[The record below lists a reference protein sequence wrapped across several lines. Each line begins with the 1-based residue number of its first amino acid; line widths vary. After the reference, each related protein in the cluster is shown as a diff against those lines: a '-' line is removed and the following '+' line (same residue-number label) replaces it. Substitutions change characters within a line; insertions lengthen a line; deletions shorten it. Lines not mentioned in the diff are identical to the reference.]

1 MHAIRSGAV
10 VVVATLAVLSGCA
23 QPEVTEIHEEDG
35 ITGVEYEPSS
45 LADVR
50 LADGVHDAAFALA
63 PVASET
69 GFDRTAVT
77 WEALEAGGGTAFEV
91 SADGG
96 ASWVPL
102 VVDFAEHVP
111 ETGVTLFAGH
121 ADLPAGSRELAVRV
135 RLFREPDAGSPELRA
150 VRVEVF
156 ERAAIAETGVAF
168 DPASVEEGEV
178 LAFGQP
184 AIVTRAEW
192 GARAPKCDGAVHSPY
207 RMTFHE
213 TVTTNGETGN
223 AAKARMRQ
231 MQAFHQDGRGWCDI
245 GYHFSVDAG
254 GKIYRGR
261 TTTQRTGSHVGSQNS
276 GNIGISLM
284 GTYATVQPPQAQLDG
299 LMDAFAWLAE
309 TYSIDVDADSIRGHR
324 EWPGQST
331 SCPGATVFPK
341 KAQIL
346 AGVAQRLVVDVPPP
360 PEPAE
365 PVIVDNAATGFGASS
380 TWWNSTSQ
388 GDRWGAD
395 YEVRSTAET
404 SDVASWT
411 AALPETRSY
420 EVFVWYSQGAN
431 RASAAPYFVHHAG
444 GSTKV
449 SVDQRTNGG
458 RWVSLGTFSFAAGT
472 AQRVTLSCWTA
483 SGQYVIA
490 DAVKLEPR

>member
-1 MHAIRSGAV
+1 MYAIRSGAAV
-10 VVVATLAVLSGCA
+10 VVTLALALAGCA
-23 QPEVTEIHEEDG
+23 EPEVTAIHEDDG
-35 ITGVEYEPSS
+35 ITGVEYGASS
-45 LADVR
+45 LADLR

-63 PVASET
+63 PVASGT
-69 GFDRTAVT
+69 DFDRTAIV
-77 WEALEAGGGTAFEV
+77 WESFEAGGGTAFEV

-96 ASWVPL
+96 TWVPL
-102 VVDFAEHVP
+102 VVDFAELVP
-111 ETGVTLFAGH
+111 ETGATLFAGH

-150 VRVEVF
+150 LRVEVF
-156 ERAAIAETGVAF
+156 ERAAIAEEGVPF
-168 DPASVEEGEV
+168 DPSVLEEGEGM
-178 LAFGQP
+178 AFGQP

-192 GARAPKCDGAVHSPY
+192 GARAPKCDGSTHTPY

-213 TVTTNGETGN
+213 TVTTNGESGN

-245 GYHFSVDAG
+245 GYHFSIDAA

-284 GTYATVQPPQAQLDG
+284 GTYTTAQPPQAQLDG

-309 TYSIDVDADSIRGHR
+309 TYGIDVNGDKIRGHR

-331 SCPGATVFPK
+331 TCPGTTVFPK
-341 KAQIL
+341 KTQIL
-346 AGVAQRLVVDVPPP
+346 AGIAERLVAEVPPP
-360 PEPAE
+360 PDPVA
-365 PVIVDNAATGFGASS
+365 PVIIDNATTGFAASE
-380 TWWNSTSQ
+380 TWWLSTSQ

-395 YEVRSTAET
+395 YEVRAAEST
-404 SDVASWT
+404 SDVAAWN
-411 AALPETRSY
+411 AQLPESRDY

-431 RASAAPYFVHHAG
+431 RASAAPYFVHHTA

-449 SVDQRTNGG
+449 SVNQQVNGG

-472 AQRVTLSCWTA
+472 QQRVTLSCWTG

>member
-1 MHAIRSGAV
+1 MRVIRSG
-10 VVVATLAVLSGCA
+10 VVVATLAALVAGCA
-23 QPEVTEIHEEDG
+23 DPEVTAIHEEEG
-35 ITGVEYEPSS
+35 ITGVDYGAPS

-50 LADGVHDAAFALA
+50 LADGVDDASFALA
-63 PVASET
+63 PVSSAT
-69 GFDRTAVT
+69 AFDRTAVI

-102 VVDFAEHVP
+102 AVDFAELVP

-121 ADLPAGSRELAVRV
+121 ADLPPGSRELAVRV
-135 RLFREPDAGSPELRA
+135 RLFREPGAGSPELRA

-156 ERAAIAETGVAF
+156 ERAAIAEEGVPF
-168 DPASVEEGEV
+168 DPASIEEGEV

-184 AIVTRAEW
+184 AMVTRAEW
-192 GARAPKCDGAVHSPY
+192 GARAPKCDGALHTPY

-245 GYHFSVDAG
+245 GYHFSIDAA
-254 GKIYRGR
+254 GKIHRGR

-284 GTYATVQPPQAQLDG
+284 GTYATVQPPQVQLDG

-309 TYSIDVDADSIRGHR
+309 TWGIDVNGGNIRGHR
-324 EWPGQST
+324 EWPGQAT
-331 SCPGATVFPK
+331 SCPGETVLPK

-346 AGVAQRLVVDVPPP
+346 AGIAERLVVAVPPP
-360 PEPAE
+360 PDPAA
-365 PVIVDNAATGFGASS
+365 PVIVDNGTSGFAASA
-380 TWWNSTSQ
+380 TWWTSASQ
-388 GDRWGAD
+388 SDRWGAD
-395 YEVRSTAET
+395 YEVRETAAT

-411 AALPETRSY
+411 ATLPETRSY
-420 EVFVWYSQGAN
+420 EVFVWYSQGEN

-449 SVDQRTNGG
+449 EVNQRVNGG
-458 RWVSLGTFSFAAGT
+458 RWVSVGTFSFASGT
-472 AQRVTLSCWTA
+472 SQRVTLSCWTS
-483 SGQYVIA
+483 SGQFVVA